1 MVQESATEVS
11 PSISTGTFSEL
22 CGAIAS
28 FSVKHQGIDS
38 ADSPLCASAIRV
50 RQQNGLNGRCSSVPT
65 SSKSFNAISKS
76 RSKQLR
82 HCEKR
87 SDEAI
92 QPSFAALLQL
102 YGLLRFARNDGHGE
116 MRAVF
121 YFTTAAVWPNNS
133 LRSSSVRIAG
143 WP

>member
-50 RQQNGLNGRCSSVPT
+50 RQQNGLNGRCSVVPT
-65 SSKSFNAISKS
+65 SSNSFKGLVQTPLLGSHPCDRYRMKIVIA
-76 RSKQLR
+76 RS
-82 HCEKR
+82 E

-92 QPSFAALLQL
+92 QSLPNKIMDCFASLAMTNVALPIP
-102 YGLLRFARNDGHGE
+102 RHARACRGHP
-116 MRAVF
+116 RLTF
-121 YFTTAAVWPNNS
+121 
-133 LRSSSVRIAG
+133 
-143 WP
+143 